1 MNFAEM
7 FIKHYLDL
15 LQFEAKIPQELLSA
29 EKKRLMENH
38 VYLWLARI
46 RGEHIDVSLDGFF
59 DIVEAY
65 YKDEPYYE
73 DVLATLNGIVQITGS
88 EM

>member
-1 MNFAEM
+1 
-7 FIKHYLDL
+7 
-15 LQFEAKIPQELLSA
+15 
-29 EKKRLMENH
+29 MENH